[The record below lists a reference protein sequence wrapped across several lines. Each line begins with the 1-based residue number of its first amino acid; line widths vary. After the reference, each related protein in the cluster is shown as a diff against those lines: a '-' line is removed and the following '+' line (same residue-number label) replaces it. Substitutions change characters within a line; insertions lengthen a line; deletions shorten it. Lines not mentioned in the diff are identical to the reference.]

1 MAATI
6 KLKKSSVSGKQPVDS
21 DLVHGELALN
31 YADGVLYYKDVN
43 NSIANISGG
52 GAETDSAAPTGNSV
66 RDGNF
71 WWDAVNG
78 RLKVYYDDG
87 DPTAA
92 SPITV
97 SLTVNSTHTDNANYV
112 FDSGWADRNGTR
124 TYSYGT
130 AASQDPVI
138 NIQAGD
144 TVSISNSEWANH
156 PLYFVTQL
164 HPVTNDYDV
173 AYSVDTPAS
182 YGGGTATT
190 TYQFN
195 TPGTYIYICGVHA
208 NMFGYINVLSVDT
221 ASKQWVDASPQGRG
235 YTGSAGAI
243 GFSENAPSNPAAGQI
258 WYDTKSGKSYFYY
271 VVSGNGAWVLFTDPT
286 VSDGDTGYT
295 GSLGYSG
302 SRGTISPRSN
312 LFLTP
317 QNLDEQTVF
326 FTDVGLTVSEVRGI
340 IRGGTSVDITIKY
353 DSNRSF
359 TGTTVS
365 TGTVSSST
373 TGDTVNINQPT
384 IPANTYVWIEIS
396 NVIGVVNELQVNLIF
411 DES

>member
-6 KLKKSSVSGKQPVDS
+6 KLKKSSVSGKEPVDS

-31 YADGVLYYKDVN
+31 YADGILYYKDTN
-43 NSIANISGG
+43 NTISNISGG
-52 GAETDSAAPTGNSV
+52 GAVTDSAAPTGNSV

-71 WWDAVNG
+71 WWDATNG

-87 DPTAA
+87 DPAAA

-97 SLTVNSTHTDNANYV
+97 SLTVNATHTNNAHYV

-130 AASQDPVI
+130 PESQDPTI

-144 TVSISNSEWANH
+144 TVSINNGENANH
-156 PLYFVTQL
+156 PLFFVTQL
-164 HPVTNDYDV
+164 HPITNNYDV
-173 AYSVDTPAS
+173 TYSVDTPAS

-243 GFSENAPSNPAAGQI
+243 GYSENAPSNPAAGQI

-271 VVSGNGAWVLFTDPT
+271 VVSGNGAWVLFSDPT
-286 VSDGDTGYT
+286 VVDGNAGFT
-295 GSLGYSG
+295 GSRGATG
-302 SRGTISPRSN
+302 ARGTISPRGV
-312 LFLTP
+312 FFKTP
-317 QNLDEQTVF
+317 QVSEEQTVLY
-326 FTDVGLTVSEVRGI
+326 TKTELTVSEIRGI
-340 IRGGTSVDITIKY
+340 VRGGTSVEIDVKTAANRDDAGTSIGSGIISSTSAGDTITITS
-353 DSNRSF
+353 D
-359 TGTTVS
+359 
-365 TGTVSSST
+365 
-373 TGDTVNINQPT
+373 T
-384 IPANTYVWIEIS
+384 IPANYYVWVELTAVTGI
-396 NVIGVVNELQVNLIF
+396 VNESHINIIF
-411 DES
+411 SE

>member
-6 KLKKSSVSGKQPVDS
+6 KLKKSSVSGKEPVDS

-31 YADGVLYYKDVN
+31 YADGILYYKDTN
-43 NSIANISGG
+43 NTISNISGG
-52 GAETDSAAPTGNSV
+52 GAVTDSAAPTGNSV

-87 DPTAA
+87 DPAAA

-97 SLTVNSTHTDNANYV
+97 SLTVNSTYTDNNHYV
-112 FDSGWADRNGTR
+112 FDSGWSDRNGTR

-130 AASQDPVI
+130 AASQDPTI

-156 PLYFVTQL
+156 PLFFVTQL
-164 HPVTNDYDV
+164 HPVTNNYDV
-173 AYSVDTPAS
+173 TYSVDTPAS

-190 TYQFN
+190 SYQFN

-243 GFSENAPSNPAAGQI
+243 GYSENAPSNPAAGQI

-271 VVSGNGAWVLFTDPT
+271 VVSGNGAWVLFSDPT
-286 VSDGDTGYT
+286 VVDGNAGFT
-295 GSLGYSG
+295 GSRGATG
-302 SRGTISPRSN
+302 ARGTISPRGV
-312 LFLTP
+312 FFKTP
-317 QNLDEQTVF
+317 QVSEEQTVLYTK
-326 FTDVGLTVSEVRGI
+326 TDLTVSEIRGI
-340 IRGGTSVDITIKY
+340 VRGGTSVEIDVKTAANRDDAGTSIGSGIISSTSAGDTITITSASVAA
-353 DSNRSF
+353 DS
-359 TGTTVS
+359 
-365 TGTVSSST
+365 
-373 TGDTVNINQPT
+373 
-384 IPANTYVWIEIS
+384 YVWVELTAVTGI
-396 NVIGVVNELQVNLIF
+396 VNESHINIIF
-411 DES
+411 SE